1 MMHSTHHANN
11 FLNWC
16 TFGQLII
23 PLMWHNL
30 CYTQWPQKM
39 GPRFLLYVAFIVA
52 KMHKWRVIHN
62 RSIQLSTLSTWMDCS
77 NHKSNAFL
85 RGLLRRTTSKNA
97 SNFRKRYFCETQVG
111 LWGCAWSYAWDIG
124 HSSISKIYSLPLR
137 TEKEKDDDSR
147 FYHTCHK
154 S

>member
-1 MMHSTHHANN
+1 
-11 FLNWC
+11 
-16 TFGQLII
+16 
-23 PLMWHNL
+23 
-30 CYTQWPQKM
+30 M

-154 S
+154 SLNIISPCILSAHAFHFLSIHHAKPHPSFLC